1 MEDPI
6 DSAGR
11 YFPKKLEPMESP
23 AHAGAGISWWT
34 VALARTG
41 VGEKY
46 KEHDFNELKLDVA
59 LSIQLGALSID
70 WKYMYSI
77 IQDLIAAE
85 HLMYFIVK

>member
-1 MEDPI
+1 M
-6 DSAGR
+6 
-11 YFPKKLEPMESP
+11 
-23 AHAGAGISWWT
+23 
-34 VALARTG
+34 ALARTG

-70 WKYMYSI
+70 WKYRHSI